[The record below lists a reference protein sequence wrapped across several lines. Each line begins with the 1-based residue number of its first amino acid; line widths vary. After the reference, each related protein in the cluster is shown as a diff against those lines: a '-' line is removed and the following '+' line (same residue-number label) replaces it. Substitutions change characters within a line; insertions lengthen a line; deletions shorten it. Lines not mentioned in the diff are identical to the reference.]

1 MPLSAAHRATRSRVS
16 KRELAAAGQAGEG
29 TGAIVLAAGER
40 GELIAAPKVMPCP
53 SAVLRHPQGLV
64 LPKCPGTRMNR
75 SQR

>member
-40 GELIAAPKVMPCP
+40 GELIGAAPKIAGMGE
-53 SAVLRHPQGLV
+53 SARFG
-64 LPKCPGTRMNR
+64 RA
-75 SQR
+75 